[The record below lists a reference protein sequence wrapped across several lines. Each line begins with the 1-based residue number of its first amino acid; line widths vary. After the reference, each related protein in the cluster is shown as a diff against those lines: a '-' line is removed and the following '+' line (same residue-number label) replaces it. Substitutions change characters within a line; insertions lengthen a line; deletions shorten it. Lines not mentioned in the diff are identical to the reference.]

1 MLSLNVRTIT
11 FITFRPEQQ
20 ARGSSIG
27 GDSDG
32 PATTLGSTSGG
43 EEPPAALHTSRL
55 DPPVLSKEQLRKN
68 EEALHDA
75 QVEMEQDDL
84 VSVGSVAQPLGSPMR
99 PSSMMATNMLVE
111 VQDTKVGLHDFELL
125 SVVGQGAFGK
135 V

>member
-1 MLSLNVRTIT
+1 M
-11 FITFRPEQQ
+11 Q

-32 PATTLGSTSGG
+32 PTTLGSASGAD
-43 EEPPAALHTSRL
+43 EPSQSDPTRL
-55 DPPVLSKEQLRKN
+55 DPPALSMEQLRLN

-75 QVEMEQDDL
+75 QVEMEADDL

-99 PSSMMATNMLVE
+99 GTAAVNSFMQVPDSR
-111 VQDTKVGLHDFELL
+111 VGLHDFELL

-135 V
+135 VKLHSTVF

>member
-1 MLSLNVRTIT
+1 MLS
-11 FITFRPEQQ
+11 Q
-20 ARGSSIG
+20 
-27 GDSDG
+27 
-32 PATTLGSTSGG
+32 
-43 EEPPAALHTSRL
+43 
-55 DPPVLSKEQLRKN
+55 EQLRKN

-99 PSSMMATNMLVE
+99 PLSMMATNPLVE

-135 V
+135 VRGSWPPAWMAFAASLADAPAHQLLQFLTTAGVPGPL